1 MDVKVEGFFGLLILV
16 ADIWAILNIVQ
27 SPASTG
33 KKLLWILIILLLP
46 VVGVL
51 IWWFIGP
58 RESRG

>member
-1 MDVKVEGFFGLLILV
+1 MDVKVEGFFGLLILI

-27 SPASTG
+27 SPATTG

-46 VVGVL
+46 VVGV
-51 IWWFIGP
+51 IVWWFLGP

>member
-1 MDVKVEGFFGLLILV
+1 MDVKVEGFFGLLILI

>member
-1 MDVKVEGFFGLLILV
+1 MDVKVEGFFGLLILI

-27 SPASTG
+27 SPATTG

-46 VVGVL
+46 VVGL
-51 IWWFIGP
+51 IVWWFLGP

>member
-1 MDVKVEGFFGLLILV
+1 MDVKVEGFFGLLILI

-27 SPASTG
+27 SPATTG

-51 IWWFIGP
+51 VWWFIGP